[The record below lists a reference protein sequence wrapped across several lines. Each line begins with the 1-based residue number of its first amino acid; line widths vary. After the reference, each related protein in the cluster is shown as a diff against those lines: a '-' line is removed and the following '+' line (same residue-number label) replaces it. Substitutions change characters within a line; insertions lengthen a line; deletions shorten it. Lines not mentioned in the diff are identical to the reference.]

1 MASVL
6 EYLQDLFYVLFS
18 RNPQE
23 AEKRRAL
30 RKLTDRLRQMQ
41 PPVYRRSG
49 GLLLPAFG
57 YNLLQLSYLLAP
69 LEELFQKTL
78 ICEDP
83 RLAERFRQH
92 LAIARLPEALA
103 RRLPEFNLQAM
114 RQRTLASASPI
125 KELDKLDQ
133 EFEQVLEAFSAPQ
146 FYSFDLDF
154 MALDR
159 LASLCRHDLGALFK
173 HFEPGFDPAQKGRKP
188 SFQPVQ
194 GKKALKELLDLY
206 FILAGIQLSEGVE
219 ANLFAL
225 LERLERERSGVAHE
239 RVRTVLGRLGKLLER
254 ELSPELLATLI
265 RVIQD
270 DPDSSP
276 RVVSEELACL
286 QVIKADL
293 SSAYRKERERLQR
306 EINENTIGGDLKTL
320 FGGADPLEVP
330 GYGEA
335 LSAQLAARGYDSFA
349 RVKPLA
355 ILKSFMLAHFEKSLR
370 DPLKRLLVEGTFAS
384 KMIDLRFNNTFY
396 ACEGLGARL
405 RQLEESL
412 QSGSLAIEKLGK
424 FLQMHDQGKPVAP
437 LVAKTVE
444 TIEQDVRKLVEEGC
458 AYFYNLNLLVS
469 DLLEDARQK
478 APALI
483 TNFKEIAGR
492 PNKDFL
498 AGIASA
504 HLNLQ
509 LFIKIMRNFTEIRES
524 PAAAGS
530 RA

>member
-1 MASVL
+1 MASML
-6 EYLQDLFYVLFS
+6 EYLQDLLFVLFS

-49 GLLLPAFG
+49 GMLLPAFG

-69 LEELFQKTL
+69 LGELFEKTL
-78 ICEDP
+78 HCEDP

-92 LAIARLPEALA
+92 LAVARLPETIA

-114 RQRTLASASPI
+114 RQRALASASPI
-125 KELDKLDQ
+125 KELDRMDQ
-133 EFEQVLEAFSAPQ
+133 EFEQLLEGFSSPQ

-154 MALDR
+154 MATDR
-159 LASLCRHDLGALFK
+159 LASLCRHNLGALFNL
-173 HFEPGFDPAQKGRKP
+173 FEPGFDPAQKGRKP
-188 SFQPVQ
+188 NFQPVQ
-194 GKKALKELLDLY
+194 AKKALKDLLDLY
-206 FILAGIQLSEGVE
+206 FLLAGIQLSEGVE

-225 LERLERERSGVAHE
+225 LERLERERSGAARE

-254 ELSPELLATLI
+254 ELSSDLLATLI
-265 RVIQD
+265 RVIQE
-270 DPDSSP
+270 DPDASP

-293 SSAYRKERERLQR
+293 ASVYRKEREHLQR

-320 FGGADPLEVP
+320 LGGADPLEVP
-330 GYGEA
+330 GYNEA
-335 LSAQLAARGYDSFA
+335 LRAQLAARGYDSFS

-355 ILKSFMLAHFEKSLR
+355 ILKSFILAHYERHLR
-370 DPLKRLLVEGTFAS
+370 DPLKRLVVEGTFGS
-384 KMIDLRFNNTFY
+384 KMINLRFNNTFY
-396 ACEGLGARL
+396 ACEGLAARL
-405 RQLEESL
+405 RELEESL
-412 QSGSLAIEKLGK
+412 QTGSLATDKLGK

-437 LVAKTVE
+437 LVSKIVE
-444 TIEQDVRKLVEEGC
+444 SVEQDVRKLVEEGC

-483 TNFKEIAGR
+483 TNVKEIAGR

-498 AGIASA
+498 AGIAAA
-504 HLNLQ
+504 HLSLQ

-524 PAAAGS
+524 PAVAGS

>member
-1 MASVL
+1 ML
-6 EYLQDLFYVLFS
+6 EYLQDLFFLLFS

-23 AEKRRAL
+23 ADKRRAL

-57 YNLLQLSYLLAP
+57 YNILQLSYLLAP
-69 LEELFQKTL
+69 LGELFQKTL
-78 ICEDP
+78 YCEDA

-92 LAIARLPEALA
+92 LAIARLPEAMA

-114 RQRTLASASPI
+114 RQRALASASPI

-133 EFEQVLEAFSAPQ
+133 EFEQTLEAFSAPQ

-173 HFEPGFDPAQKGRKP
+173 LFEPGFNPAQKGRKP
-188 SFQPVQ
+188 NFQPVPA
-194 GKKALKELLDLY
+194 KKALKELLDLY
-206 FILAGIQLSEGVE
+206 FILAGIHLSEGVE

-225 LERLERERSGVAHE
+225 LDRLERERAGAARE
-239 RVRTVLGRLGKLLER
+239 RVRTVMSRLGKLLER

-265 RVIQD
+265 RVIQE

-286 QVIKADL
+286 QAIKTDL
-293 SSAYRKERERLQR
+293 SAGFRKDQERLQR

-330 GYGEA
+330 GYTEA
-335 LSAQLAARGYDSFA
+335 LSAQLGARGYDNFA

-355 ILKSFMLAHFEKSLR
+355 ILKSFILAHFERSLR

-384 KMIDLRFNNTFY
+384 KMVDLRFNNTFY

-412 QSGSLAIEKLGK
+412 QSGSLATDKLVK

-437 LVAKTVE
+437 LVAKTLE
-444 TIEQDVRKLVEEGC
+444 TIEQEVRKLVEEGC

-469 DLLEDARQK
+469 DLLEDAKQK

-492 PNKDFL
+492 PNKEFL
-498 AGIASA
+498 AGLAAS

-509 LFIKIMRNFTEIRES
+509 LFIKIMRNFTEIREN